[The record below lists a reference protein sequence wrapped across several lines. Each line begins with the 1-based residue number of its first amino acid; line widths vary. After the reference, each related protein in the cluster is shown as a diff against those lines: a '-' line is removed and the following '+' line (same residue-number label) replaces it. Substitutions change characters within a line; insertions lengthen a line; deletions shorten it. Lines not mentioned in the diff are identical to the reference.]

1 MMACIFCIRKIDSWN
16 VEVFFVVVRTCGLYK
31 TLPASKIAKC
41 PYDSPAL
48 TCAEGAKTRT
58 HEEYQRFA
66 AWSLE
71 RLVRNVHELAKNLS
85 WNEDAARAAI
95 STHNKKMFCC
105 LFISVRNAHYIAG
118 HTGSCPLVASRHDE
132 V

>member
-1 MMACIFCIRKIDSWN
+1 MFRYFSSWPTLA
-16 VEVFFVVVRTCGLYK
+16 VSLYK

-41 PYDSPAL
+41 PYDSPTL
-48 TCAEGAKTRT
+48 TCAKGAKIGP

-85 WNEDAARAAI
+85 WNEGAARAAI
-95 STHNKKMFCC
+95 STHNKKSSAVYLLCSEC
-105 LFISVRNAHYIAG
+105 ALNPR
-118 HTGSCPLVASRHDE
+118 TPRLVYAVGKSA
-132 V
+132 